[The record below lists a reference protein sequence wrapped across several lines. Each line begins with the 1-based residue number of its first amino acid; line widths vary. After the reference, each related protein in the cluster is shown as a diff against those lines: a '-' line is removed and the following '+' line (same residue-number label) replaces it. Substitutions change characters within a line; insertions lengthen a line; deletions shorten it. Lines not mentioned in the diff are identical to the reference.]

1 MEARFLEEAARLTSL
16 DAKGRN
22 LEALAIALRQ
32 GEESEKTAR
41 RLNEMDLEFLD
52 WWRGGNDFGRS
63 SEVGADRESR

>member
-32 GEESEKTAR
+32 GEESEISAKI
-41 RLNEMDLEFLD
+41 LHEMDMDFLAEWVD
-52 WWRGGNDFGRS
+52 GRGRS
-63 SEVGADRESR
+63 EEASSVRDA